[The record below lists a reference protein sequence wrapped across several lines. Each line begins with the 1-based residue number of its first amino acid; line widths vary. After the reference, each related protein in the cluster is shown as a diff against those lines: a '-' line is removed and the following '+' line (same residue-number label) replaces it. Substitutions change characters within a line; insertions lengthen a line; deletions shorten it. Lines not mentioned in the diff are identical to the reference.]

1 MWPFTKRPAKLE
13 LLAVISLTLLVLTS
27 CGGEVRHAEAGIPSS
42 EAGSHLVGP
51 GDSLQIFV
59 LDHPDL
65 STAVAVRPDGKIS
78 IPLVDDMQAAGKS
91 PTQLARDIEGV
102 LGKYVRTPVVTV
114 IVPGFVGQT
123 AQQIRVVCQAVKPST
138 VQYRQGL
145 TVLDYMIETGCGS
158 EFARKIDQN
167 FQLLPGDV
175 LIIPQSG
182 DNAIIILRSGDVII
196 PKQKSLRGDVIIT
209 PHSGDAIIIPR

>member
-1 MWPFTKRPAKLE
+1 MYNSRD
-13 LLAVISLTLLVLTS
+13 LAIISLTFLVLTS

-42 EAGSHLVGP
+42 EAGSPLVGP
-51 GDSLQIFV
+51 GDYLHITVS
-59 LDHPDL
+59 DHADL
-65 STAVAVRPDGKIS
+65 STVVAVRPDGKIS
-78 IPLVDDMQAAGKS
+78 TPLVNDMQAAGKS

-102 LGKYVRTPVVTV
+102 LGTYVRTPVVTV
-114 IVPGFVGQT
+114 IVQGFVG
-123 AQQIRVVCQAVKPST
+123 QQIRVVCQAGKPST
-138 VQYRQGL
+138 LQYRQGL

-182 DNAIIILRSGDVII
+182 DNAIIILRGDDAITIPRWGDVII
-196 PKQKSLRGDVIIT
+196 PKQKSLPGDVII
-209 PHSGDAIIIPR
+209 IPR

>member
-65 STAVAVRPDGKIS
+65 STAVAVRSDGKIS

-102 LGKYVRTPVVTV
+102 LGTYVRTPVVTV
-114 IVPGFVGQT
+114 IVQGFVG
-123 AQQIRVVCQAVKPST
+123 QQIRVVCQAGKPST
-138 VQYRQGL
+138 LQYRQGL

-182 DNAIIILRSGDVII
+182 DNAIIILRGDDAITIPRWGDVII
-196 PKQKSLRGDVIIT
+196 PKQKSLPGDVII
-209 PHSGDAIIIPR
+209 IPR

>member
-1 MWPFTKRPAKLE
+1 
-13 LLAVISLTLLVLTS
+13 
-27 CGGEVRHAEAGIPSS
+27 
-42 EAGSHLVGP
+42 
-51 GDSLQIFV
+51 
-59 LDHPDL
+59 
-65 STAVAVRPDGKIS
+65 
-78 IPLVDDMQAAGKS
+78 MQAAGKS

-102 LGKYVRTPVVTV
+102 LGTYVRTPVVTV
-114 IVPGFVGQT
+114 IVQGFVG
-123 AQQIRVVCQAVKPST
+123 QQIRVVCQAVKPST

-196 PKQKSLRGDVIIT
+196 PKQKSLLGDVIIT

>member
-102 LGKYVRTPVVTV
+102 LGTYVRTPVVTV
-114 IVPGFVGQT
+114 IVQGFVG
-123 AQQIRVVCQAVKPST
+123 QQIRVVCQAVKPST

-175 LIIPQSG
+175 LIIG
-182 DNAIIILRSGDVII
+182 DNAIIILRGDDAITIPRWGDVII
-196 PKQKSLRGDVIIT
+196 PKQKSLPGDVII
-209 PHSGDAIIIPR
+209 IPR

>member
-59 LDHPDL
+59 VDHPDL

-102 LGKYVRTPVVTV
+102 LGTYVRTPVVTV
-114 IVPGFVGQT
+114 IVQGFVG
-123 AQQIRVVCQAVKPST
+123 QQIRVVCQAGKPST
-138 VQYRQGL
+138 LQYRQGL

-196 PKQKSLRGDVIIT
+196 PKQKSLLGDVIIT

>member
-1 MWPFTKRPAKLE
+1 MWPFTKSPAKLE

-27 CGGEVRHAEAGIPSS
+27 CGGEIRHAQAGIPSS

-51 GDSLQIFV
+51 GDSLQIYV
-59 LDHPDL
+59 SDHADL

-78 IPLVDDMQAAGKS
+78 TPLVNDMQAAGKS

-102 LGKYVRTPVVTV
+102 LGTYVRTPVVTV
-114 IVPGFVGQT
+114 IVQGFVG
-123 AQQIRVVCQAVKPST
+123 QQIRVVCQAVKPST
-138 VQYRQGL
+138 LQYRQGL

-196 PKQKSLRGDVIIT
+196 PKQKSLLGDVIIT

>member
-1 MWPFTKRPAKLE
+1 MWPFTKSPAKLE

-42 EAGSHLVGP
+42 EAGSPLVGP
-51 GDSLQIFV
+51 GDYLHITVS
-59 LDHPDL
+59 DHADL
-65 STAVAVRPDGKIS
+65 STVVAVRPDGKIS
-78 IPLVDDMQAAGKS
+78 TPLVNDMQAAGKS

-102 LGKYVRTPVVTV
+102 LGTYVRTPVTTV
-114 IVPGFVGQT
+114 IVQGFVG
-123 AQQIRVVCQAVKPST
+123 QQIRVVCHAGKPST
-138 VQYRQGL
+138 LQYRQGL

-196 PKQKSLRGDVIIT
+196 PKQKSLLGDVIIT

>member
-102 LGKYVRTPVVTV
+102 LGTYVRTPVTTV
-114 IVPGFVGQT
+114 IVQGFVG
-123 AQQIRVVCQAVKPST
+123 QQIRVVCQAGKPST
-138 VQYRQGL
+138 LQYRQGL

-196 PKQKSLRGDVIIT
+196 PKQKSLLGDVIIT

>member
-1 MWPFTKRPAKLE
+1 MWLFTKRPAKLE

-65 STAVAVRPDGKIS
+65 STAVAVRSDGKIS

-102 LGKYVRTPVVTV
+102 LGTYVRTPVVTV
-114 IVPGFVGQT
+114 IVQGFVG
-123 AQQIRVVCQAVKPST
+123 QQIRVVCQAVKPST

-145 TVLDYMIETGCGS
+145 TVLDYMIEAGCWS
-158 EFARKIDQN
+158 ECARKIDQN

-175 LIIPQSG
+175 IITPHSG

-196 PKQKSLRGDVIIT
+196 PKQKSLLGDVIIT

>member
-102 LGKYVRTPVVTV
+102 LGTYVRTPVVTV
-114 IVPGFVGQT
+114 IVQGFVGQS
-123 AQQIRVVCQAVKPST
+123 APQ
-138 VQYRQGL
+138 
-145 TVLDYMIETGCGS
+145 
-158 EFARKIDQN
+158 IDQN
-167 FQLLPGDV
+167 FQ
-175 LIIPQSG
+175 
-182 DNAIIILRSGDVII
+182 NLR
-196 PKQKSLRGDVIIT
+196 P
-209 PHSGDAIIIPR
+209 GDAIIIPRSAH

>member
-102 LGKYVRTPVVTV
+102 LGTYVRTPVVTV
-114 IVPGFVGQT
+114 IVQGFVG
-123 AQQIRVVCQAVKPST
+123 QQIRVVCQAGKPST
-138 VQYRQGL
+138 LQYRQGL

>member
-114 IVPGFVGQT
+114 IVQGFVGQT

-138 VQYRQGL
+138 LQYRQGL

-196 PKQKSLRGDVIIT
+196 PKQKSLLGDVIIT

>member
-1 MWPFTKRPAKLE
+1 MWPFTKRPTKLE

-102 LGKYVRTPVVTV
+102 LGTYVRTPVVTV
-114 IVPGFVGQT
+114 IVQGFVG
-123 AQQIRVVCQAVKPST
+123 QQIRVVCQAVKPST
-138 VQYRQGL
+138 LQYRQGL

-196 PKQKSLRGDVIIT
+196 PKQKSLLGDVIIT

>member
-51 GDSLQIFV
+51 SDSLQIFV
-59 LDHPDL
+59 VDHPDL

-102 LGKYVRTPVVTV
+102 LGTYVRTPVVTV
-114 IVPGFVGQT
+114 IVQGFVG
-123 AQQIRVVCQAVKPST
+123 QQIRVVCQAGKPST
-138 VQYRQGL
+138 LQYRQGL

-196 PKQKSLRGDVIIT
+196 PKQKSLLGDVIIT

>member
-1 MWPFTKRPAKLE
+1 
-13 LLAVISLTLLVLTS
+13 
-27 CGGEVRHAEAGIPSS
+27 
-42 EAGSHLVGP
+42 
-51 GDSLQIFV
+51 
-59 LDHPDL
+59 
-65 STAVAVRPDGKIS
+65 VRPDGKIS
-78 IPLVDDMQAAGKS
+78 IPLVDDIQAAGKS

-114 IVPGFVGQT
+114 IVQGFVGQT

-167 FQLLPGDV
+167 FQPLPGDV

-182 DNAIIILRSGDVII
+182 AIIVLRGDDAITIPQLGDNAIIIPRSSD
-196 PKQKSLRGDVIIT
+196 
-209 PHSGDAIIIPR
+209 DAIIIPRSAF